1 MDLKR
6 ITKRTV
12 ISVLVFFCCV
22 AMGFASGRKEE
33 VESNNILTNIA
44 QGEFKQMDVPLL
56 DGIAYFQASV
66 FDFASIAYTLALG
79 LSVIGICWQAFR
91 LWMGTQQVR
100 KACTDII
107 VKLVLFVAVFSA
119 YPKIVDGTINTAIN
133 IGIRAGGGMDRVNGA
148 FLQFKED
155 CETKVAAAQA
165 SLAEIIAGAKPG
177 TAILDADLAALA
189 AQTAWSEEELQSQ
202 LEQRGIEVVSIDDY
216 NSFQYDRPSSSGSSM
231 GVGAGYGYGM
241 TNFSEKQKQAQEWKK
256 KLKAF
261 NESVGKERQ
270 KQLNELKKGGDEQL
284 SEAIL
289 TLRAMDELLSEV
301 DAVEQ
306 SENES
311 NGSARGTTITTYMY
325 DPFIKVDGKQTNI
338 LSPGAMIKTA
348 VLISS
353 IIQRQNSVEYAEN
366 TGFMEKMVTGAVQ
379 SILNFIMLFLMTLG
393 LVLASIFCVI
403 QYIMCIFEYF
413 IVTAVGV
420 IFIPFMLFEGTK
432 NFAAKLV
439 TMFSSFFIKTLVMV
453 MCLFWVYTSFLY
465 MGQYII
471 GNGKLTFMSFAYFI
485 FTCLLGWVVTQNAPQ
500 IAVTILNGSPQ
511 LSMGE
516 FLHAAGTAAALGVGA
531 KAAANN
537 IRSGAQS
544 VHHGMQSGVR
554 GAQTARN
561 IAAGAGAAFTAARND
576 GNSIAKSFVTGA
588 GFAGAAMTQGA
599 KNAAGE
605 FFTGQKKKQNQ
616 KFGEAISGYTWK
628 TGFSVGGGRNDN
640 NQTESGARSSADSRK
655 MMQEGAAQWYADQK
669 QKRAEKT
676 THNTPPSGID
686 SKRDS

>member
-155 CETKVAAAQA
+155 CEAKVAAAQA
-165 SLAEIIAGAKPG
+165 TLAEIIAGAKPG

-366 TGFMEKMVTGAVQ
+366 AGFMEKMVTGAVQ

-453 MCLFWVYTSFLY
+453 MCP
-465 MGQYII
+465 
-471 GNGKLTFMSFAYFI
+471 YFI
-485 FTCLLGWVVTQNAPQ
+485 FTGLLGWVVTQNAPQ

-588 GFAGAAMTQGA
+588 GFAGAAMAQGA

-605 FFTGQKKKQNQ
+605 FFTGQKKKQDQ

-676 THNTPPSGID
+676 THNAPPSGID